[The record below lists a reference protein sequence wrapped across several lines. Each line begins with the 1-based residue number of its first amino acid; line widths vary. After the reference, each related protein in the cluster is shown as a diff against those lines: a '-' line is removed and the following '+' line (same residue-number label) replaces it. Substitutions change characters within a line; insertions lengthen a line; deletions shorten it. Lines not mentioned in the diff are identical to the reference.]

1 MKKVILLILLA
12 CMSIAVQAQKDR
24 LRFQTNIVA
33 GTPLADSD
41 VKPLSLLISA
51 DYNVHPR
58 LSAGLGTGLSK
69 YDYLMVPVYGTLH
82 WSIIKQHRFT
92 PFMASNIGYAFAPK
106 KLVSGGFYF
115 TPSVGVRY
123 QLKGHHSLSLS
134 IGYELQEY
142 SQLQSYE
149 STFALTQYIEDISN
163 HALTVN
169 IGFVF

>member
-24 LRFQTNIVA
+24 LRFQTNTVA

-69 YDYLMVPVYGTLH
+69 YDHLMIRNYKSKDYV
-82 WSIIKQHRFT
+82 SISSSGKH
-92 PFMASNIGYAFAPK
+92 SNRCG
-106 KLVSGGFYF
+106 
-115 TPSVGVRY
+115 
-123 QLKGHHSLSLS
+123 
-134 IGYELQEY
+134 
-142 SQLQSYE
+142 
-149 STFALTQYIEDISN
+149 
-163 HALTVN
+163 
-169 IGFVF
+169 